1 MANIT
6 RGIIM
11 NRQSES
17 FKILLAKQGLTNK
30 ELADKLNIKVL
41 TISLWVEGIV
51 ELTEDDAQLIARTL
65 NISVKDLFE

>member
-1 MANIT
+1 
-6 RGIIM
+6 M